1 MAPPYTPK
9 QIIRVINIP
18 SKSAAQTEM
27 TRDYF
32 VKPRRIEYF
41 HYSLVQPS
49 CHCSSHRCTC
59 SH

>member
-32 VKPRRIEYF
+32 VKP
-41 HYSLVQPS
+41 S